1 MGPLCAAGAGPVHR
15 WQDSAVGHDFR
26 VFGRDATGARGR
38 NGDIVV
44 ARTGGQSQAFA
55 AMIFR
60 TVCAPARTPW
70 RAYPAGPVRNE
81 ERFLPDPARALVA

>member
-1 MGPLCAAGAGPVHR
+1 M
-15 WQDSAVGHDFR
+15 
-26 VFGRDATGARGR
+26 
-38 NGDIVV
+38 V